1 MNIKDNIIPYRQF
14 LLVLAGLIALTLF
27 SMFLTQI
34 YPCAF
39 TVIVVFL
46 IAAVNSFMV
55 LRFFMHLR
63 FENRL
68 LNIMLVCIVLLISL
82 VIAVTLSDH
91 LYR

>member
-1 MNIKDNIIPYRQF
+1 MNIKDNVIPYRQF
-14 LLVLAGLIALTLF
+14 LLVLAGLIVLTLL
-27 SMFLTQI
+27 SMILTQI

-39 TVIVVFL
+39 TGFVALL

-55 LRFFMHLR
+55 IRFFMHLR

-82 VIAVTLSDH
+82 IIVIILSDH